1 MGQSRKHQTNARP
14 KPMRKNNPVSQ
25 IHRKYRGIIW
35 AGGIMPLELCC
46 LKHIWPLFGTDPS
59 HYLQVPKA
67 VITLGSPISWGFY
80 CNLGFTF
87 TASKAGL
94 SRSLCRKYDSAT
106 FFLGDFLEPWHKPQW
121 LHRGCILHARKQQYM
136 DNDAFVILLL
146 AHVTEASKTWDS

>member
-1 MGQSRKHQTNARP
+1 MNRGRGGGQSRKHQTNAGP

-106 FFLGDFLEPWHKPQW
+106 FFLGDFLEPDTS
-121 LHRGCILHARKQQYM
+121 LSDSIAVASCM
-136 DNDAFVILLL
+136 L
-146 AHVTEASKTWDS
+146 ANSNIWTMMPSSFCY